1 MAAITEGER
10 MQTYASPM
18 TSIVSYFVSFGLIVG
33 SVFDFMNHNALAFGV
48 IFGAVTCWINYKAK
62 SAMFRQ
68 FRDNGMRRRKTDI
81 VDD

>member
-10 MQTYASPM
+10 MQSFSSPM
-18 TSIVSYFVSFGLIVG
+18 VSIASYVTSVGLILG

-62 SAMFRQ
+62 SAMLRQ
-68 FRDNGMRRRKTDI
+68 FRDNGMRRRKTDF
-81 VDD
+81 VD